1 MKIKS
6 QDFLKKENN
15 ILVLNIILR
24 EGPISRADIARLT
37 DMSPTSASRI
47 VASLCDSG
55 LIKEISIIDK
65 DIGRKGNY
73 YVPNE
78 NAVLSFGVEIDKEL
92 IRIGLMDF
100 VGKFILQ
107 KTYSH
112 DNSDPQETIGF
123 IAEEIKRIIQVNAL
137 DPSCI
142 AGICVGL
149 PGVIEHTSGHVEL
162 SAQLKWKGVKLSEIL
177 SEKISLPVYAD
188 NELKLKGFSEYI
200 EIGEPAIENM
210 VILGFGS
217 GVGSAL
223 ISKGE
228 IYRGKANFSGEI
240 GHTIADP
247 FGAYCPCGNFG
258 CLQTYIA
265 EPFLLAEASKRKKVE
280 SIQELVSEAENGEAW
295 ADKILDKAVTYAAV
309 AINNTV
315 CTFNPD
321 VIVLAGSLIENHP
334 FIRERIIER
343 YKSMVWPP
351 AKKTFE
357 VRITET
363 KNFGVVMG
371 AAKSVQQL
379 FIKNI
384 DFDKGV

>member
-15 ILVLNIILR
+15 ILVLTIISR

-47 VASLCDSG
+47 VSSLCESN
-55 LIKEISIIDK
+55 LIKEVNIMDK
-65 DIGRKGNY
+65 EVGRKGNY
-73 YVPNE
+73 FMANE
-78 NAVLSFGVEIDKEL
+78 NAIFSFGVEIDKEL

-100 VGKFILQ
+100 LGNFRIQ
-107 KTYSH
+107 KTYIH
-112 DNSDPQETIGF
+112 NNADPEEAISF
-123 IAEEIKRIIQVNAL
+123 ITEKVEQIIQELAL
-137 DPSCI
+137 EKASI
-142 AGICVGL
+142 AGICIGL
-149 PGVIEHTSGHVEL
+149 PGVIGHDTGRVEI
-162 SAQLKWKGVKLSEIL
+162 SAQLKWQNLKLGEL
-177 SEKISLPVYAD
+177 LEKKVHLPVYVD
-188 NELKLKGFSEYI
+188 NELKLKGLSEFV
-200 EIGEPAIENM
+200 EISEPTIENM

-223 ISKGE
+223 ITKGD

-240 GHTIADP
+240 GHTIVDP

-265 EPFLLAEASKRKKVE
+265 EPFLLAEASKRE
-280 SIQELVSEAENGEAW
+280 NIASIRELVEKAESGEAW
-295 ADKILDKAVTYAAV
+295 AGKILDKAITYAAV

-321 VIVLAGSLIENHP
+321 VVVLAGSLIENHP
-334 FIRERIIER
+334 FIEERIIEK
-343 YKSMVWPP
+343 YKSMIWPP
-351 AKKTFE
+351 AEKTFE
-357 VRITET
+357 VRITKT

-371 AAKSVQQL
+371 AAKFVQQT
-379 FIKNI
+379 FIKNN
-384 DFDKGV
+384 DFEKGV

>member
-1 MKIKS
+1 MKIKN

-15 ILVLNIILR
+15 ILVLNIILK

-47 VASLCDSG
+47 VASLCESE

-73 YVPNE
+73 YIPNE
-78 NAVLSFGVEIDKEL
+78 SAILSFGVEIDKEL

-100 VGKFILQ
+100 VGEFILQ
-107 KTYSH
+107 KTYVY
-112 DNSDPQETIGF
+112 DNSDPVETINF
-123 IAEEIKRIIQVNAL
+123 IAEEIKHIIQVNELEKA
-137 DPSCI
+137 CI

-149 PGVIEHTSGHVEL
+149 PGVIEHTTGHVEL
-162 SAQLKWKGVKLSEIL
+162 SAQLKWKGLKLSELL
-177 SEKISLPVYAD
+177 SDKVSLSVYAD
-188 NELKLKGFSEYI
+188 NELKLKGFSEYL

-240 GHTIADP
+240 GHTIVDP
-247 FGAYCPCGNFG
+247 FGVYCPCGNFG

-265 EPFLLAEASKRKKVE
+265 EPFLLAEASKRKKVA
-280 SIQELVSEAENGEAW
+280 SIQELVNEAENGEDW
-295 ADKILDKAVTYAAV
+295 AEKILSKAVTYAAV

-334 FIRERIIER
+334 FIREQIIER
-343 YKSMVWPP
+343 YKSMIWPP
-351 AKKTFE
+351 AIKTFE

-371 AAKSVQQL
+371 AAKSVQQI

-384 DFDKGV
+384 DFEKGV